1 LGLLAGLQNTK
12 GARVI
17 LFLVPLGLVAGVALA
32 PLLPPVAVAALVD
45 RASFVILGLL
55 VALGRRLPE
64 GLLAGLAML
73 FGVSHGYENALAMSA
88 DSLPHLFGPGVALWG
103 LIVVTLT
110 AATASRPRSLDG
122 LGAHRR
128 PRRRQLDSR
137 YRADGCGLIDG
148 RTTATHAPV
157 RALSRPLA
165 DLVLTGRW
173 ERLLPAPAP
182 LPQPSDMLQENVVA
196 GAGFEPATFRL

>member
-73 FGVSHGYENALAMSA
+73 FGVSHGYENGLAMSA

-110 AATASRPRSLDG
+110 AATAFALGRSM
-122 LGAHRR
+122 AWVRI
-128 PRRRQLDSR
+128 
-137 YRADGCGLIDG
+137 A
-148 RTTATHAPV
+148 V
-157 RALSRPLA
+157 RAVGSWIAAIGL
-165 DLVLTGRW
+165 
-173 ERLLPAPAP
+173 
-182 LPQPSDMLQENVVA
+182 MVVA
-196 GAGFEPATFRL
+196 L